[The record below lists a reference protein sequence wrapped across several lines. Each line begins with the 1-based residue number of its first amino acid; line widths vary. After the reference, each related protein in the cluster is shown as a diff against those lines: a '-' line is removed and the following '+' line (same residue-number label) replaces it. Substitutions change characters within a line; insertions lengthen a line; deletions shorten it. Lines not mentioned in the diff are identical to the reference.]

1 MLNVKPKIMRVIV
14 NSKYRHLSGF
24 IESLPERFESEGE
37 ILYQGRNQIKAFSIQ
52 AAGMVVKHYKRPNLV
67 QKIVYR
73 WMRPSK
79 AKRAYLYALRL
90 AGMGI
95 DTPEAIAYIEK
106 HRRGLFWDSWF
117 ISTRCGDESLFPVLV
132 ETPDYDRT
140 IAKSL
145 AHFLVGLHAKG
156 FLHGD
161 LNLANILYRKE
172 KNGYHFTVID
182 INRSKFMD
190 APSQNE
196 CLHNLMRVTHR
207 VDLLRDIITSYA
219 QERGWDTEECCRKV
233 ECLLHEF
240 EHRRARKYKWKKLFN
255 K

>member
-1 MLNVKPKIMRVIV
+1 MKIII
-14 NSKYRHLSGF
+14 NSKYRYLFGF
-24 IESLPERFESEGE
+24 IESLPKRFGIGGE
-37 ILYQGRNQIKAFSIQ
+37 TLHQGRNQIKAFVVQDTEI
-52 AAGMVVKHYKRPNLV
+52 VVKHYKHPNFV
-67 QKIVYR
+67 QKVAYR
-73 WMRPSK
+73 WIRPSK

-90 AGMGI
+90 AEMNI
-95 DTPEAIAYIEK
+95 DTPEAVACVEK
-106 HRRGLFWDSWF
+106 RRWGGLWDSWF

-132 ETPDYDRT
+132 ETPDYNRT
-140 IAKSL
+140 IAKSF

-172 KNGYHFTVID
+172 KDGYHFTVID

-190 APSQNE
+190 APSQSE

-219 QERGWDTEECCRKV
+219 QERGWDAEECCCKV
-233 ECLLHEF
+233 ESLLHEF
-240 EHRRARKYKWKKLFN
+240 ERRRARKYKWKKLFN